1 MAVQRSARRD
11 RRQELLAVASN
22 LFVTQGYHAT
32 SMDDIATAMQLNKGT
47 LYYYYESKANLLFD
61 ILLRVNRR
69 YLEAVR
75 VRDLDMSAADT
86 VRAYVETTVGY
97 ILENL
102 DDTRLNQQEFPFI
115 DRWLSRDQAN
125 LLKELFREIESYL
138 KSLIVAAIE
147 AKEFRDVEPRI
158 VAEMIVGMVSWL
170 PRWFKAGGK
179 YSVAEVAR
187 HYSGILVEGLML
199 QPGARST
206 LPAPSIEKATSAA
219 RRRKA
224 KAPAE

>member
-1 MAVQRSARRD
+1 MSVKQPARRD
-11 RRQELLAVASN
+11 RRQDLLAVASN

-32 SMDDIATAMQLNKGT
+32 SMDDIANVMQLNKGT

-86 VRAYVETTVGY
+86 VRAYVKTTVTY
-97 ILENL
+97 ILTNL

-125 LLKELFREIESYL
+125 MLKDLFREIETYL
-138 KSLIVAAIE
+138 KSLITAAIE
-147 AKEFRDVEPRI
+147 AKEFREVEPRI
-158 VAEMIVGMVSWL
+158 VAEMIIGMVSWL
-170 PRWFKAGGK
+170 PRWFKLSGK
-179 YSVAEVAR
+179 YSIAEVAD
-187 HYSGILVEGLML
+187 HYSNVLVDGLL
-199 QPGARST
+199 AQSVSEAAKTTRAASAKPKRQ
-206 LPAPSIEKATSAA
+206 KA
-219 RRRKA
+219 
-224 KAPAE
+224 